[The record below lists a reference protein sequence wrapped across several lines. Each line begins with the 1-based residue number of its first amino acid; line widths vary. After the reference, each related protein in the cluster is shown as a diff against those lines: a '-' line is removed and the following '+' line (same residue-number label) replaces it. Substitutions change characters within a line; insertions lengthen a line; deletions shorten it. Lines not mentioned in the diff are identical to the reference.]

1 MVKREYILGTNRLF
15 SVIIIFVKRN
25 ILLYDLKELK
35 KKLNFIFNNYINGL

>member
-35 KKLNFIFNNYINGL
+35 KNEILFLIII